1 MPYSVENVEG
11 GVVFGFYI
19 KKVQKE
25 ITDGTEN
32 QG

>member
-11 GVVFGFYI
+11 GVEFEFYI
-19 KKVQKE
+19 KQVKKD
-25 ITDGTEN
+25 ITDGTEE